1 MPDITANA
9 PDGTKHI
16 FPDGTD
22 PAVIDR
28 VMKQYITGK
37 ADTTATPPVDPFGF
51 STTGTGGG
59 PEAEMLRRHARSR
72 AGKDF
77 GPEPGVLPWLE
88 RQGAGALGAVGEMAQ
103 SIPSLLKMAAS
114 FMPSGS
120 SSAMLSEQELPSKPA
135 DVQSLVG
142 PQVEQWKKGQ
152 ATTGLESVGHYG
164 AAALPFIG
172 PMAAE
177 SGESFGRGE
186 VGRGIVYGAAALQ
199 GKEPFASPEEFA
211 KNVSESGRL
220 LKQADAIN
228 QAQVQVVNSH
238 VRGPLA
244 QLEAVVNN
252 EIGEHVKAAVDAD
265 KAHMAST
272 GAQTGLVNATEA
284 LKAANDKIAAMGNL
298 AVPTNVSGLLTEAA
312 RPMTLNEAKGLTT
325 DVGRTAAAL
334 TRQGNFR
341 QAAVLNEL
349 YDGLHKATQARADE
363 LGTGKSWQQYIN
375 LTRSYKGLQE
385 GLAGELVDEPIH
397 AKVMNKLIDPS
408 RATEWNELRDELQK
422 RGIDPA
428 RFEKAREY
436 AEQMSSLL
444 KTTSNLFFGKLRAII
459 RHPLTAGPIAVG
471 AAEIGH
477 LSGVPGL
484 GFVLPLIAAGKV
496 SGLLDSAAVMKL
508 VKEIG
513 QAVSPEM
520 SRAREALP
528 VPTKPQAGNVPP
540 APPATT
546 PPPSGPKGGI
556 NPKGYE
562 QSLKPVDLADQIS
575 AIQQNTRDLKE
586 QMRVASSLHSDEEI
600 QQAEQR
606 MAENDQLVKELKAAM
621 KAKKRPTSWRTAQ

>member
-9 PDGTKHI
+9 PDGTKHV

-37 ADTTATPPVDPFGF
+37 ASTAAPSPTDPFGF
-51 STTGTGGG
+51 ATTGTGGG

-88 RQGAGALGAVGEMAQ
+88 RQGAGALEATGELAKG
-103 SIPSLLKMAAS
+103 IPSVVKSVGDLVLGGPVGIPNIGQVQAA
-114 FMPSGS
+114 
-120 SSAMLSEQELPSKPA
+120 
-135 DVQSLVG
+135 QSLVQ
-142 PQVEQWKKGQ
+142 PQVEQFKKGQ
-152 ATTGLESVGHYG
+152 ATTGLESAGHYG
-164 AAALPFIG
+164 AAMLPFVG

-177 SGESFGRGE
+177 SGESLGRGE
-186 VGRGIVYGAAALQ
+186 VGRGLVYGAAALQ
-199 GKEPFASPEEFA
+199 GKRASPEEFA

-252 EIGEHVKAAVDAD
+252 EIGQHVKAAVDAD
-265 KAHMAST
+265 KAHMAAT
-272 GAQTGLVNATEA
+272 GAQVGLVSATDA
-284 LKAANDKIAAMGNL
+284 VKAANDKMGAMGGI
-298 AVPTNVSGLLTEAA
+298 AIPQNVSALLAEAT
-312 RPMTLNEAKGLTT
+312 RPMTMNEAKSLTT

-385 GLAGELVDEPIH
+385 GLAGELVDEPVH

-422 RGIDPA
+422 RGIDPTQ
-428 RFEKAREY
+428 FEKARDY
-436 AEQMSSLL
+436 AEQMSGLL

-459 RHPLTAGPIAVG
+459 RHPLTAGPIAIG
-471 AAEIGH
+471 ASELGH

-513 QAVSPEM
+513 QAVPPEM

-528 VPTKPQAGNVPP
+528 SPAQPQIGTVPP
-540 APPATT
+540 APLGTPPPPATT

-556 NPKGYE
+556 NPRGYE
-562 QSLKPVDLADQIS
+562 QSLKPVDLADQIT
-575 AIQQNTRDLKE
+575 AIQTNTRDLKE
-586 QMRVASSLHSDEEI
+586 QMRVASSLYSDEEI

-606 MAENDQLVKELKAAM
+606 MSENEQLVKELKAAL
-621 KAKKRPTSWRTAQ
+621 KAKKRPPSWQRAE